1 MSVINNNNKFDDK
14 LYHVVASVRRNDKV
28 VKGGRKSSYSVV
40 VVSGDKKGKCTF
52 SFAKNKEV
60 LAAKQKAINN
70 SKKSLFR
77 VNLKEGRTIYHDI
90 SYSHGATT
98 VFLRSAPLGTG
109 IVAGGAMKTI
119 FEVLGIK
126 DIVAKC
132 VGSSCIHN
140 LVLTTMTALKML
152 RTPKTIALMRS
163 KHVDEVIKN
172 TKSFGEKKPKKKEK
186 IVKNLD

>member
-1 MSVINNNNKFDDK
+1 MNVLNNNKIDDK

-52 SFAKNKEV
+52 SFKKNKEV
-60 LAAKQKAINN
+60 LAAKQKAISE
-70 SKKSLFR
+70 SKKTLFR

-98 VFLRSAPLGTG
+98 VFLRSAPSGTG

-119 FEVLGIK
+119 FEVLGVK

-140 LVLTTMTALKML
+140 LVLTTMRALKL
-152 RTPKTIALMRS
+152 IRTPKTIAIMRS
-163 KHVDEVIKN
+163 KNVDEIIKN
-172 TKSFGEKKPKKKEK
+172 TKVFNSKKDSKKAS
-186 IVKNLD
+186 

>member
-1 MSVINNNNKFDDK
+1 MSSISNNKIDDK

-28 VKGGRKSSYSVV
+28 VEGGRKSSYSVV

-52 SFAKNKEV
+52 SFAKHKEV
-60 LAAKQKAINN
+60 LAAKQKAILA
-70 SKKSLFR
+70 SKKTLFR

-98 VFLRSAPLGTG
+98 VILRSAPLGTG

-132 VGSSCIHN
+132 IGSSCTHN
-140 LVLTTMTALKML
+140 LVLTTIRALKLL
-152 RTPKTIALMRS
+152 RTPKMIAFMRS
-163 KHVDEVIKN
+163 RHVDDLIKN
-172 TKSFGEKKPKKKEK
+172 TKVFSPKKNEK
-186 IVKNLD
+186 RKK

>member
-1 MSVINNNNKFDDK
+1 MNVLNNNKAVDDK

-28 VKGGRKSSYSVV
+28 VEGGRKSSYSVV
-40 VVSGDKKGKCTF
+40 VISGDKKGRVTF
-52 SFAKNKEV
+52 SFAKHKEV
-60 LAAKQKAINN
+60 LAAKQKAIGA
-70 SKKSLFR
+70 SKKTLFR
-77 VNLKEGRTIYHDI
+77 VNLKESRTIYHDI

-109 IVAGGAMKTI
+109 IVAGGAMKTV

-140 LVLTTMTALKML
+140 LVLTTMRALKL
-152 RTPKTIALMRS
+152 IRTPKTIALMRGKNVDDLLKNS
-163 KHVDEVIKN
+163 KVFSGK
-172 TKSFGEKKPKKKEK
+172 KSVKKKNKE
-186 IVKNLD
+186 I